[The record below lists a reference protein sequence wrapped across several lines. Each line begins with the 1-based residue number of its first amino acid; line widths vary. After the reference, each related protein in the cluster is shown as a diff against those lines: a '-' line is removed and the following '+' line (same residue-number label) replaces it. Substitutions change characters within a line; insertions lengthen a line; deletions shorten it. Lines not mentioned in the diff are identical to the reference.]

1 MTSGMGFY
9 PDCPGIRSVQFQDN
23 NFEQLELRYS
33 LTKRLPTGGSH
44 QMSWTEGQMFDDV
57 VGR

>member
-1 MTSGMGFY
+1 MGFY